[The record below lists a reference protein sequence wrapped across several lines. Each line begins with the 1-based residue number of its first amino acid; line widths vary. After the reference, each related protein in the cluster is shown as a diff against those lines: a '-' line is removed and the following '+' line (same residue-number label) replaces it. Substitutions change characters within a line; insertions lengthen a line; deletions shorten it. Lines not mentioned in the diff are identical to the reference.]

1 MKRSLLLLITLLFA
15 FAGNAEITVE
25 ENQTWWGYFN
35 ESNAS
40 NLPYD
45 GHVGNSTKCT
55 VDAAIKIPVSE
66 ELVSGGSI
74 KAIRLWLGTDVS
86 AISSALR
93 VWIST
98 SLPDKTTTR
107 ADYKQTINKANIVG
121 GLNEIVLDSAFVV
134 DRRDIYVGYTFS
146 ISKKAYPVMAY
157 GSDVPN
163 SFYYRLS
170 SGTNYGNWNDY
181 YGSGKGC
188 LALQVLVE
196 YESLP
201 TNCVTVADFGGAMLF
216 KGKSTTLPITITNK
230 GTNAVTS
237 IAYTITSD
245 QGEPSE
251 ETRRTFSSLAT
262 NASKT
267 FNIRFYADE
276 THGKS
281 IKTFTVTK
289 VNDEPNTA
297 YANSGQGF
305 IITLKDQLPVT
316 PVIEEFTGTWCGWCP
331 RGIVGMEKIH
341 ETYGDQVVQIAA
353 HAGDIME
360 INAYSDVINTYANGY
375 PESITDRQ
383 FSADP
388 NFSALKN
395 ALNSSFNRV
404 ALGAIELSAEWD
416 SAEQNVVVFN
426 TTTRFIF
433 TDYKDQYAIAFVLVA
448 DGLTGTGSNWAQQ
461 NYYSGQST
469 GGEMSWW
476 CQQGSSVTGI
486 SFDHVAV
493 AGWNVKNGV
502 NGSIDPNIDADVEQ
516 KYTFRG
522 NISGNSLI
530 QDKTKLRA
538 VAILIDR
545 STGKVE
551 NAAQSEIEDFATAI
565 SSTSS
570 NSETPA
576 AIYSLDGRNMSSVQK
591 GINIIRMTDGSV
603 KKVLVK

>member
-1 MKRSLLLLITLLFA
+1 MKRSLLLLVTLFVA
-15 FAGNAEITVE
+15 TIGNAEITVE
-25 ENQTWWGYFN
+25 ENQMWWGYFD

-55 VDAAIKIPVSE
+55 IDAAIHIPVSE
-66 ELVSGGSI
+66 EIVSGGSI
-74 KAIRLWLGTDVS
+74 KAIRLWLGNDIS
-86 AISSALR
+86 AISSTLR

-107 ADYKQTINKANIVG
+107 ADYKQTISRADIVG

-134 DRRDIYVGYTFS
+134 NHRDIYVGYTFS
-146 ISKKAYPVMAY
+146 ISKKASPVMAY
-157 GSDVPN
+157 GNDMAEA
-163 SFYYRLS
+163 FYYRLS
-170 SGTNYGNWNDY
+170 SGTNYGDWTDY
-181 YGSGKGC
+181 NGKGKGH

-196 YESLP
+196 YDAIP

-230 GTNAVTS
+230 GTNAVKS

-251 ETRRTFSSLAT
+251 ETRKTFSTLAY

-297 YANSGQGF
+297 YSNSGQGF
-305 IITLKDQLPVT
+305 IITLKEQMPVT

-331 RGIVGMEKIH
+331 RGIVGMDKVH
-341 ETYGDQVVQIAA
+341 EAYGDQVVQIAA

-360 INAYSDVINTYANGY
+360 ISAYSDVINTYASGY
-375 PESITDRQ
+375 PTSTTDRQ

-388 NFSALKN
+388 SFSSLKN

-404 ALGAIELSAEWD
+404 ALGAIELSAEWET
-416 SAEQNVVVFN
+416 AEQKTVIFN
-426 TTTRFIF
+426 TTTRFSF
-433 TDYKDQYAIAFVLVA
+433 TDYKDQYAIAFVLVE
-448 DGLTGTGSNWAQQ
+448 DGLTGTGSSWAQQ

-469 GGEMSWW
+469 GGDMTWW
-476 CQQGSSVTGI
+476 NQQGSPVTGI
-486 SFDHVAV
+486 SFNHVAV

-502 NGSIDPNIDADVEQ
+502 NGSVNPDIDADIEQ
-516 KYTFRG
+516 KYSFKG
-522 NISGNSLI
+522 SISGNSLI

-538 VAILIDR
+538 VALLIDR
-545 STGKVE
+545 STGNVE

-565 SSTSS
+565 SSASS
-570 NSETPA
+570 NSEMPA
-576 AIYSLDGRNMSSVQK
+576 AIYSLDGRNLPAVQK
-591 GINIIRMTDGSV
+591 GINIIRMTDGTV